1 MGKKIRHP
9 TSVKSS
15 DPHLAVRV
23 SSKFSRTL
31 AAVSPSCLITNRNQS
46 CPKQHHCRRLRVR
59 SGRVAVA
66 SPTAASH
73 TKHWADTNN
82 SHAKPTQ
89 VFAVVRVCTKPAQV
103 FAIVR
108 L

>member
-1 MGKKIRHP
+1 MGKRIRHP

-31 AAVSPSCLITNRNQS
+31 AAVSPSCVITKRNQS

-66 SPTAASH
+66 SP